1 MPFKV
6 GLGQDSHRFSHVHEK
21 RDLFLGGVKIKGE
34 RGLKGNSDADV
45 ILHALF
51 NSLAQIISWKSLG
64 NHADKMCKEQGI
76 TDSKEYLKEPLKKLK
91 EMDYFITTVGITI
104 ECQKPKIDPVSDEI
118 RESIANILGIEPE
131 QVGIIATTGERLT
144 AFGKGEGIQ
153 VFTVI
158 TAIHKNVKDFAE
170 NKTKKKKK

>member
-1 MPFKV
+1 MPFRV

-21 RDLFLGGVKIKGE
+21 RALYLGGVKIEGE

-45 ILHALF
+45 VLHSLF
-51 NSLAQIISWKSLG
+51 NSIAQIIGWKSLG
-64 NHADKMCKEQGI
+64 THADKMCKEEGI

-91 EMDYFITTVGITI
+91 EMDFIITTVGITI
-104 ECQKPKIDPVSDEI
+104 ECQKPKIDPISDAIRDSVAEI
-118 RESIANILGIEPE
+118 LKIETD

-158 TAIHKNVKDFAE
+158 TAIHKNIRDFAE
-170 NKTKKKKK
+170 SKTKKKKR

>member
-1 MPFKV
+1 MPFRV

-21 RDLFLGGVKIKGE
+21 RDLYLGGVKIEGE

-45 ILHALF
+45 VLHSLF
-51 NSLAQIISWKSLG
+51 NSIAQIIGWKSLG
-64 NHADKMCKEQGI
+64 SHADKMLEEKGI

-91 EMDYFITTVGITI
+91 EMDYVITTVGITI
-104 ECQKPKIDPVSDEI
+104 ECQKPKIDPVSDLI
-118 RESIANILGIEPE
+118 KESVANILGIEPE

-153 VFTVI
+153 VFTVV
-158 TAIHKNVKDFAE
+158 TAIHKNVEKIVG
-170 NKTKKKKK
+170 KKK

>member
-6 GLGQDSHRFSHVHEK
+6 GLGQDSHRFSHIHEK
-21 RDLFLGGVKIKGE
+21 RPLMLGGVKIEGE

-45 ILHALF
+45 VLHSLF
-51 NSLAQIISWKSLG
+51 NSIAQIIGWKSLG
-64 NHADKMCKEQGI
+64 NHADKMCKEEGI

-91 EMDYFITTVGITI
+91 EMNYSITTVGITI
-104 ECQKPKIDPVSDEI
+104 ECKKPKIDPISDKI
-118 RESIANILGIEPE
+118 RKSIAKILDIEEE

-153 VFTVI
+153 VFTVV
-158 TAIHKNVKDFAE
+158 TAIHKDIKKFTE
-170 NKTKKKKK
+170 KKITKKK